1 MTAVYGKE
9 LSAYFK
15 NPQGYLCLAVYYLL
29 GGQFFLMQLRY
40 VGTDDISGIFT
51 NMYMVA
57 ALTLPLLTMRLF
69 AEEKRQHTDQVL
81 FTAPVSL
88 GEIVWGKFLAAF
100 TLYMIG
106 IMVCVFYFAL
116 VNTFSA
122 AAPLWNLF
130 FGNFL
135 GLILLGAAL
144 VSIGLLV
151 SALTESQVLAAVG
164 TFGCMLFLMLLN
176 GIGGVLP
183 SALSFLER
191 PLLALSFSGR
201 YADFTAGILKAENV
215 LFFVSVVLV
224 CNFLTV
230 RVLDKGRWMT
240 DKRVKN
246 AGLSV
251 LVTAAFLGVV
261 ILANVVASML
271 LDRLPSIDLTKNGIY
286 QLTED
291 SVQVVESLESQVEL
305 IVCYG
310 EEDLKSTEYG
320 RQTYE
325 ILKGYE
331 RRGDKVSLRF
341 ADLIKEPELS
351 AQYGDYGITHGSIVI
366 RSADRVKLVTLN
378 DCIETQMDYTNYTYL
393 YKSRAE
399 QVLTS
404 GILYVTEN
412 SVVKASILTGHAEA
426 GCRDMIN
433 YLQENNYMV
442 VEQNISTEEI
452 DPQAQ
457 LVFLLAPTTDYTQE
471 ELKKLDRFLDNEG
484 MFGKSLIYVA
494 SHEQPA
500 LPALESF
507 LAEWGIGVGSGLIVE
522 TESTNVY
529 DQQGFMFGALY
540 GEAAAPYLELMK
552 NPSIP
557 FLGYYCRP
565 LSVLWEEKDNRSAVY
580 LIGTGENCTLYPL
593 GEADFDP
600 AEYEKGAYG
609 IAVLGDRLKYVGTE
623 AHRSYVAAFGS
634 AAMFSSSQIV
644 SNNFGNKDFTVGLIN
659 TLAGKQNSVSIPS
672 VGFTYEKLQ
681 FTKSDYTAV
690 SVLFGTVLP
699 AVVFLAG
706 AVMWL
711 HRRRL

>member
-100 TLYMIG
+100 TLYMFV
-106 IMVCVFYFAL
+106 IMVCAFYFAL

-122 AAPLWNLF
+122 VAPLWNLF

-251 LVTAAFLGVV
+251 LVTAAFLG
-261 ILANVVASML
+261 
-271 LDRLPSIDLTKNGIY
+271 
-286 QLTED
+286 
-291 SVQVVESLESQVEL
+291 
-305 IVCYG
+305 
-310 EEDLKSTEYG
+310 
-320 RQTYE
+320 
-325 ILKGYE
+325 
-331 RRGDKVSLRF
+331 
-341 ADLIKEPELS
+341 
-351 AQYGDYGITHGSIVI
+351 
-366 RSADRVKLVTLN
+366 
-378 DCIETQMDYTNYTYL
+378 
-393 YKSRAE
+393 
-399 QVLTS
+399 
-404 GILYVTEN
+404 
-412 SVVKASILTGHAEA
+412 
-426 GCRDMIN
+426 
-433 YLQENNYMV
+433 
-442 VEQNISTEEI
+442 
-452 DPQAQ
+452 
-457 LVFLLAPTTDYTQE
+457 
-471 ELKKLDRFLDNEG
+471 
-484 MFGKSLIYVA
+484 
-494 SHEQPA
+494 
-500 LPALESF
+500 
-507 LAEWGIGVGSGLIVE
+507 
-522 TESTNVY
+522 
-529 DQQGFMFGALY
+529 
-540 GEAAAPYLELMK
+540 
-552 NPSIP
+552 
-557 FLGYYCRP
+557 YYCRP

-634 AAMFSSSQIV
+634 AAMFSSSQIM